1 MRMEKINEH
10 QIRCTLTAQD
20 LSARKLSLRDLKYGS
35 SETMDLFRDI
45 VSRVS
50 AEFSFNSEQ
59 LPLMIEAIPLPEE
72 SLLLI
77 ISAIEDA
84 EELDAHFA
92 QFAADAQTSLPDA
105 DNGQETFYE
114 PDRAERIQLE
124 VCMVRFGAID
134 EVIEFARKLGP
145 SFRGESELY
154 LDSSHTYYL
163 ALLKPEAMETR
174 AFLAFLNSIME
185 YGDLVEGSAI
195 RYAYLKEHEE
205 PVMKDPLR
213 TLSAL

>member
-20 LSARKLSLRDLKYGS
+20 LSARRLTLRDLKYGS

-45 VSRVS
+45 VNKVS

-59 LPLMIEAIPLPEE
+59 LPLMIEAVPLPED

-92 QFAADAQTSLPDA
+92 QFAASTQDINPDTE
-105 DNGQETFYE
+105 NGQETFYE
-114 PDRAERIQLE
+114 PERAERIHIE
-124 VCMVRFGAID
+124 VCLVRFSAID
-134 EVIEFARKLGP
+134 EVIDFAKKLGS
-145 SFRGESELY
+145 SFHGESELY
-154 LDSSHTYYL
+154 LASGHTYYL
-163 ALLKPEAMETR
+163 ALLKPDTMDAK

-185 YGDLVEGSAI
+185 YGDLVEGSAL
-195 RYAYLKEHEE
+195 RYAYLKEHEQ
-205 PVMKDPLR
+205 PVMADPLR
-213 TLSAL
+213 TLSSL

>member
-20 LSARKLSLRDLKYGS
+20 LSARRLSLRDLKYGS

-50 AEFSFNSEQ
+50 AEFSFNAEQ

-77 ISAIEDA
+77 ISAIEDP

-92 QFAADAQTSLPDA
+92 QFAASAQSSGPDSE
-105 DNGQETFYE
+105 NGQETFYE
-114 PDRAERIQLE
+114 PERAERVQIE
-124 VCMVRFGAID
+124 VCLVRFHAID
-134 EVIEFARKLGP
+134 EVIDFAKKLGP
-145 SFRGESELY
+145 SFHGESELY
-154 LDSSHTYYL
+154 LAGDHTYYL
-163 ALLKPEAMETR
+163 ALLKPEAMDVK

-185 YGDLVEGSAI
+185 YGDLVEGSAL
-195 RYAYLKEHEE
+195 RYAYLKEHEQ
-205 PVMKDPLR
+205 PVMIDPLR

>member
-20 LSARKLSLRDLKYGS
+20 LSARRLSLRDLKYGS

-92 QFAADAQTSLPDA
+92 QFATSAQDANPDME
-105 DNGQETFYE
+105 NGQESFYE
-114 PDRAERIQLE
+114 PERAERIQIQ
-124 VCMVRFGAID
+124 VCLVRFSAID
-134 EVIEFARKLGP
+134 EVVEFAKKLGP
-145 SFRGESELY
+145 SFQGESELY
-154 LDSSHTYYL
+154 LASDHTYYL
-163 ALLKPEAMETR
+163 ALLKPESMEFK
-174 AFLAFLNSIME
+174 AFLTFLNSIME
-185 YGDLVEGSAI
+185 YGDLVEGSAL

-213 TLSAL
+213 TLSKL